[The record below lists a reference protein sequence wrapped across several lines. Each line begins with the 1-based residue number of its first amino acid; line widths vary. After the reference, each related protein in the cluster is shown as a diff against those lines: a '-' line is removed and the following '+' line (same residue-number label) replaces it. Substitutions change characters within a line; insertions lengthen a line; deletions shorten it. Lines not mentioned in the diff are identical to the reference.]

1 MSTTTANIT
10 AVIAK
15 LNEILQTNQQQ
26 FERYLEEYFTF
37 KGHGRDG
44 SFFEIL
50 GGRGDE
56 GESKNYFTF
65 ADLYAI
71 TCLSV
76 KVPPQ
81 SGLKVVDGDLFEES
95 SRLLAKLP
103 TNQQLF
109 FPYWQRYGKSIDE
122 LFQLLKGLPGVDW
135 VTASKM
141 ISRKRPRLVAILD
154 NVVFDAL
161 NLPDAAFDD
170 WEILSIICYDSNI
183 RQLLTQMS
191 RDVQNKNQ
199 GNLNVTRMAGLPIW
213 RILDICVW
221 EEHRKHS
228 AYYATSKKNRVETV
242 AKQEA
247 DGCLFLPIR

>member
-1 MSTTTANIT
+1 MTTTPANIA

-15 LNEILQTNQQQ
+15 LIEIFQTNQQQ
-26 FERYLEEYFTF
+26 FESYLEEYFTF

-56 GESKNYFTF
+56 GESKNCFTF
-65 ADLYAI
+65 TDLYAI

-81 SGLKVVDGDLFEES
+81 SGLKVVEGDLFEKT

-109 FPYWQRYGKSIDE
+109 FPYWQRYGGSVDE
-122 LFQLLKGLPGVDW
+122 LFKLLKKLDGVDW

-161 NLPDAAFDD
+161 DLPDEASDD
-170 WEILSIICYDSNI
+170 WEILSIICDDSEI
-183 RQLLTQMS
+183 QRLLTQMS
-191 RDVQNKNQ
+191 TNVQNRNQ
-199 GNLNVTRMAGLPIW
+199 GNLGVTRMAGLPIW

-221 EEHRKHS
+221 EEHNKHNAS
-228 AYYATSKKNRVETV
+228 YKTPAKERSQII
-242 AKQEA
+242 AKQKA
-247 DGCLFLPIR
+247 DGCLFLPI